1 MTLYHAGIICLTF
14 TGSYRMTLL
23 SLINWMDMIL
33 GRLLTWIRYAKI
45 VFVFCFDFY
54 YLMLLIGELQVL
66 MVGSKN
72 ATLIGKPLLS
82 GIKVQAVVEEM
93 AKDKKVITL
102 KFRRRKNSKNIRGF
116 RRELTVLRVKEITL
130 DADSKKDLG
139 V

>member
-1 MTLYHAGIICLTF
+1 LVEHPYKLDGYQAPGVKQEERNLFAVVDFSGTQYKVV
-14 TGSYRMTLL
+14 
-23 SLINWMDMIL
+23 DDDV
-33 GRLLTWIRYAKI
+33 I
-45 VFVFCFDFY
+45 VSDKLDGY
-54 YLMLLIGELQVL
+54 DIGDIVDLDQVL
-66 MVGSKN
+66 MVGSKT
-72 ATLIGKPLLS
+72 ATLIGKPILS

-130 DADSKKDLG
+130 DAESKKDLG